1 MKGLLAVITA
11 ICVLLAV
18 ACIRLTTETNKR
30 EAAERALADATQKLN
45 QTGDV
50 LAEVRALRQDVSEIE
65 ASVKALGQK
74 RNEAGEKR
82 RENIKTELAGDPCAA
97 ALVPDAVADSLYQRH
112 RPDRCATGA
121 WRSGLM
127 RYLMRWI
134 PATRIRR
141 AFGSWN
147 CGE

>member
-1 MKGLLAVITA
+1 MNQTIIATLIMAVLGVAAGLY
-11 ICVLLAV
+11 V
-18 ACIRLTTETNKR
+18 AREDTKR
-30 EAAERALADATQKLN
+30 EAAEKALADATQKLN

-97 ALVPDAVADSLYQRH
+97 ALVPDAVADSLYQRTAEVAAGDH
-112 RPDRCATGA
+112 SGAFARKPDGK
-121 WRSGLM
+121 
-127 RYLMRWI
+127 
-134 PATRIRR
+134 
-141 AFGSWN
+141 N
-147 CGE
+147 

>member
-1 MKGLLAVITA
+1 MVFVRSDVQGGEVKETA
-11 ICVLLAV
+11 IATLIMAVLGV
-18 ACIRLTTETNKR
+18 AAGLYVAREGVKR
-30 EAAERALADATQKLN
+30 EAAEKALADATQKLN

-97 ALVPDAVADSLYQRH
+97 ALVPDAVSDSLYQRSAEVAAGDH
-112 RPDRCATGA
+112 SGTFARKPDGK
-121 WRSGLM
+121 
-127 RYLMRWI
+127 
-134 PATRIRR
+134 
-141 AFGSWN
+141 N
-147 CGE
+147 

>member
-11 ICVLLAV
+11 IGVLLAV

-45 QTGDV
+45 QTG
-50 LAEVRALRQDVSEIE
+50 VSEIE

-82 RENIKTELAGDPCAA
+82 RENIKSELAGDPCAA
-97 ALVPDAVADSLYQRH
+97 ALVPDAVADSLYQRAAEVAAGDH
-112 RPDRCATGA
+112 SGAFARKPDGK
-121 WRSGLM
+121 
-127 RYLMRWI
+127 
-134 PATRIRR
+134 
-141 AFGSWN
+141 N
-147 CGE
+147 

>member
-1 MKGLLAVITA
+1 MKGLLAVITV

-97 ALVPDAVADSLYQRH
+97 ALVPVADRLYQRATEVAAGDH
-112 RPDRCATGA
+112 SGAFARKPD
-121 WRSGLM
+121 SK
-127 RYLMRWI
+127 
-134 PATRIRR
+134 
-141 AFGSWN
+141 N
-147 CGE
+147 